1 LLPGLVTS
9 VLGVIIPLSMLV
21 PMSFYKFKFPTVI
34 PEFTLTNYVQYLFSE
49 QTRTIL
55 LNTFGWSGIT
65 CLVAFL
71 IGYPVAYTLTFK
83 IQNVVVKTY
92 IISLLMVPF
101 LIDWSIRTV
110 AWISVLGAHGF
121 INYILLSTRIA
132 TEPIKLL
139 FSSASLYIIWLQ
151 TYTLFMMF
159 PIYLAM
165 GRIDPDYVRA
175 AQVLRAPPHRVHYD
189 IVFKLSMPG
198 IVTGFTF
205 VFVSTLGDY
214 VTPSLWAGGI
224 QTLGLSIASYA
235 GNYLWPQASAM
246 SMIMLLI
253 TLVVLYLLVTVG
265 NIKKLL
271 YER

>member
-1 LLPGLVTS
+1 MLPGLATS
-9 VLGVIIPLSMLV
+9 VLGVIIPLLILV
-21 PMSFYKFKFPTVI
+21 PVSFYKFRFPTVI
-34 PEFTLTNYVQYLFSE
+34 PEFTLTNYVGYIFSA
-49 QTRTIL
+49 QTASIL
-55 LNTFGWSGIT
+55 LNTFGLSGLT
-65 CLVAFL
+65 CFLAFL

-83 IQNVVVKTY
+83 IRNAVLKTY

-110 AWISVLGAHGF
+110 AWISVLGVHGF
-121 INYILLSTRIA
+121 INYMLSSAGIEPIRLLLS
-132 TEPIKLL
+132 PV
-139 FSSASLYIIWLQ
+139 SLYVIWLQ

-165 GRIDPDYVRA
+165 QRIDPDYIRA
-175 AQVLRAPPHRVHYD
+175 AQVLRASPRRVQYD
-189 IVFKLSMPG
+189 IIFKLSMPG
-198 IVTGFTF
+198 IVTGFAF

-246 SMIMLLI
+246 SMIMLVM
-253 TLVVLYLLVTVG
+253 TLVVMYLLVTVG
-265 NIKKLL
+265 KIKKLL